1 MCFEIS
7 YCNNMQYNVIINYC
21 NKLRNNEAELINYDY
36 VGKVWKESKNIP
48 GSYEIFTVQ
57 VYTLQRSSKYL
68 HHQLIRCIGK
78 LRITTF

>member
-1 MCFEIS
+1 
-7 YCNNMQYNVIINYC
+7 MQYNVIINYC

-36 VGKVWKESKNIP
+36 VGKVWKGSKNIP

-68 HHQLIRCIGK
+68 HHQLIIRCIGK

>member
-21 NKLRNNEAELINYDY
+21 NRLRNNEAELINYDY
-36 VGKVWKESKNIP
+36 VDKVWKEFKNIP

-57 VYTLQRSSKYL
+57 SIHFAKITKVFVRPINYSL
-68 HHQLIRCIGK
+68 HW
-78 LRITTF
+78 